1 MICRI
6 IEQIRSFPG
15 FMRMAA
21 AAVSDVSAAEQ
32 FRQALTI
39 ATGMPVELRRVSR
52 YMLPYAPQIGGFV
65 IVGGRIY
72 RISTRLCPGATTDDA
87 VLEARR
93 IRYVVNEIAE
103 HAQPTVH
110 YCGNSVYI
118 GVDGFYIIVRLS
130 PDHIRAMRLTEDA
143 YL

>member
-1 MICRI
+1 MTCRV
-6 IEQIRSFPG
+6 IEQIRNFRG

-21 AAVSDVSAAEQ
+21 AAVNDVSAAEQ
-32 FRQALTI
+32 FRHALTI

-52 YMLPYAPQIGGFV
+52 YLLPYAPQIGYFA
-65 IVGGRIY
+65 IVGDRIY
-72 RISTRLCPGATTDDA
+72 RVSARLCPGATTDDA
-87 VLEARR
+87 VFEARR
-93 IRYVVNEIAE
+93 IRYVVSEIAE
-103 HAQPTVH
+103 YIQPTVH